1 MKKPEEEKKKSPRLF
16 CPTIGGIRFI
26 LSADISKEKLKS
38 LQEEVLKKEGRR
50 DGEMELRKREEE

>member
-1 MKKPEEEKKKSPRLF
+1 MKKPEEEEKKSPRLF

-50 DGEMELRKREEE
+50 DGTTEEGRRMKE